1 MTPAKHHAALL
12 RSAPSADLRRLAV
25 LLSDGRLSDHLEAVR
40 LLSTD
45 RERLLSD
52 ADPDDLSN
60 PRVWAARVAYLAGVG
75 HEAIAET
82 LTRFVRLA
90 FLAGLVVGALL
101 TTTIAAVLCR

>member
-90 FLAGLVVGALL
+90 FLVGVLFGGLLATTGWALFG
-101 TTTIAAVLCR
+101 R